1 MGSDISLDFIF
12 DVVSLQEAIQ
22 DINDVN
28 WILEM
33 VHKSEECLNS
43 GSLILQNA
51 IKMGQ
56 AVVDQLVVTGNIF
69 DNLNKTANRVNG
81 LLLIAWF
88 VEDES
93 LLLIIRQQEFS
104 QNLGRSLGNLS
115 SAFFLLYLLQFFVD
129 IDAVAEVLSLRRTHR
144 LLAICEIAAIH
155 EHRVVMLGV

>member
-81 LLLIAWF
+81 LLLI
-88 VEDES
+88 
-93 LLLIIRQQEFS
+93 
-104 QNLGRSLGNLS
+104 
-115 SAFFLLYLLQFFVD
+115 LY
-129 IDAVAEVLSLRRTHR
+129 
-144 LLAICEIAAIH
+144 
-155 EHRVVMLGV
+155 

>member
-1 MGSDISLDFIF
+1 MGSDISLDFVF

-155 EHRVVMLGV
+155 EHGVVMLGV

>member
-1 MGSDISLDFIF
+1 MGSDISLDFVF

-81 LLLIAWF
+81 LLLI
-88 VEDES
+88 
-93 LLLIIRQQEFS
+93 
-104 QNLGRSLGNLS
+104 
-115 SAFFLLYLLQFFVD
+115 LY
-129 IDAVAEVLSLRRTHR
+129 
-144 LLAICEIAAIH
+144 
-155 EHRVVMLGV
+155 